1 MKVKLNDI
9 VTSEVSYHPDFVKF
23 SIYEERDPLSFHQS
37 DRLISIM
44 AKLTLGSACTI
55 RECDRVGISSAKE
68 NLVRKVDEF
77 IYSKARYRL
86 QRELYELHNLIS
98 LTGAPP
104 QFQEIYTRIA
114 DILDEELKLEVEPSD
129 RKG

>member
-1 MKVKLNDI
+1 
-9 VTSEVSYHPDFVKF
+9 
-23 SIYEERDPLSFHQS
+23 
-37 DRLISIM
+37 M

>member
-9 VTSEVSYHPDFVKF
+9 VASEVSYHPDFVKF

-37 DRLISIM
+37 DRLVTVM
-44 AKLTLGSACTI
+44 AKLTLGSACTM
-55 RECDRVGISSAKE
+55 REYDRVGISSAKE

-77 IYSKARYRL
+77 IYGKARYRL
-86 QRELYELHNLIS
+86 QRELYEFHSLIK

-114 DILDEELKLEVEPSD
+114 DILDEELKLEVENEH
-129 RKG
+129 R